1 MLVLVPE
8 KTGND
13 LATPVTAS
21 SSAGEDWE
29 QKGTPKVA
37 TRPEE
42 EHGFD
47 SSTILHT
54 YYRTYESLNLAKR

>member
-21 SSAGEDWE
+21 SAGEDWE

-37 TRPEE
+37 TKPEQE

-47 SSTILHT
+47 SSTVLHT
-54 YYRTYESLNLAKR
+54 YYRT